1 MNTSTDTAPIATGL
15 RNPMPELAPVLKQ
28 LRLSG
33 ILESIER
40 RNREAIEHKM
50 TYPEFLALVI
60 GDEAARRDQ
69 KKYGTRLRRAG
80 FRADKTLE
88 GFDFD
93 FNPGID
99 RALIRDLAACRF
111 VDEKVSLL
119 IAGPC
124 GTGKSHVAQ
133 AIGHCA
139 VRQGIDVMFTN
150 QTQLL
155 AQILAARATG
165 GGERKMQTLAR
176 VPLLIIDDFGLK
188 PLKQGQDEDLHDLV
202 AERYER
208 TATIITSNLD
218 FSEWGD
224 AFPNKLLGAATLD
237 RLRHRAYQV
246 ILDGKSYRSP
256 RPVNETQN
264 SVLEKESK
272 NAE

>member
-1 MNTSTDTAPIATGL
+1 MTATQQLTADTPL
-15 RNPMPELAPVLKQ
+15 NPMPELAPVLKQ

-33 ILESIER
+33 IMESIDR

-50 TYPEFLALVI
+50 TYPEFLALVVQ
-60 GDEAARRDQ
+60 DEAARRDQ

-80 FRADKTLE
+80 FRGDKTLE

-99 RALIRDLAACRF
+99 RALIKDLAACRF
-111 VDEKVSLL
+111 VDEKVCVL

-139 VRQGIDVMFTN
+139 VRSGWDVMFTS

-155 AQILAARATG
+155 AQINAARATG
-165 GGERKMQTLAR
+165 GYERKMQALSW

-218 FSEWGD
+218 FSEWGE

-246 ILDGKSYRSP
+246 VLDGKSYRAP
-256 RPVNETQN
+256 RPAQAH
-264 SVLEKESK
+264 
-272 NAE
+272 AEVVDGQAEQSAK

>member
-1 MNTSTDTAPIATGL
+1 MSTTTHDSPH
-15 RNPMPELAPVLKQ
+15 NPLPELAPVLKQ

-50 TYPEFLALVI
+50 TYPEFLALI
-60 GDEAARRDQ
+60 IQDEAARRDQ

-80 FRADKTLE
+80 FRGDKTLE

-99 RALIRDLAACRF
+99 RSLIKDLAACRF
-111 VDEKVSLL
+111 VDEKVCVL

-139 VRQGIDVMFTN
+139 VRQGIDVMFTS

-155 AQILAARATG
+155 AQLNAARATG
-165 GGERKMQTLAR
+165 GYERKMQTLIR
-176 VPLLIIDDFGLK
+176 VPLLIVDDYGLK
-188 PLKQGQDEDLHDLV
+188 PLKPGQDEDLHDLV

-208 TATIITSNLD
+208 NSTIITSNLD
-218 FSEWGD
+218 FSEWGE

-237 RLRHRAYQV
+237 RLRHRAHQV
-246 ILDGKSYRSP
+246 ILDGKSYRAP
-256 RPVNETQN
+256 RPLNPSSETAVA
-264 SVLEKESK
+264 SDAKSEK
-272 NAE
+272 

>member
-1 MNTSTDTAPIATGL
+1 MTTTHESP

-33 ILESIER
+33 ILESLER

-60 GDEAARRDQ
+60 QDEAGRRDQ

-80 FRADKTLE
+80 FRGDKTLE

-111 VDEKVSLL
+111 LDEKVCIL

-139 VRQGIDVMFTN
+139 VRSGIDVMFTT

-155 AQILAARATG
+155 AQINAARATG
-165 GGERKMQTLAR
+165 GYERKMQTLAR
-176 VPLLIIDDFGLK
+176 VPLLILDDFGLK
-188 PLKQGQDEDLHDLV
+188 PLKQGQDEDLHDLI

-208 TATIITSNLD
+208 NSTIFTSNLD

-237 RLRHRAYQV
+237 RLRHRAHQV

-256 RPVNETQN
+256 RPLSEHSKTQGGQA
-264 SVLEKESK
+264 SK
-272 NAE
+272 SAE